1 MEHGCPDCTFIL
13 PSDADRDDWLDARRE
28 GLGSSDASTI
38 AGVNPYSTLYE
49 LWLDKTGRGFEQP
62 YTAEMRFGHLI
73 EDDARQVFT
82 EDTGIDVT
90 VPGLARSNTRSW
102 QQCTVDGL
110 TSDGGVLEIKSVG
123 WRLAHLWD
131 DEQVA
136 DHAEVQVQWAMD
148 VTGRRHA
155 WVVAVIEREFVIRR
169 VEYDPALAATVRA
182 MGSEFWHENVLGD
195 EEPALVAADL
205 DVVKR
210 RHPTAL
216 PCEVKASTTPWLT
229 DTLTAYAEAKA
240 AVRAAELEKDRLEA
254 ALIDYIGDSEAAGF
268 IDDDGDILITVTRK
282 NITRNGFDTASLRE
296 AHPDLYEQ
304 YATTSTHRRLSVPAR
319 PRKAT

>member
-28 GLGSSDASTI
+28 GIGSSDASTI

-155 WVVAVIEREFVIRR
+155 WVVAVIEREFVFRR

-205 DVVKR
+205 NVVKR
-210 RHPTAL
+210 RNPAATSGR
-216 PCEVKASTTPWLT
+216 VKASQTSWLD
-229 DTLTAYAEAKA
+229 DTLTAYAEAKM
-240 AVRAAELEKDRLEA
+240 AVKTAEEEKDRIEA
-254 ALIDYIGDSEAAGF
+254 ELIDYIGDAESAGT

-304 YATTSTHRRLSVPAR
+304 YATTTTHRRLSVLAR